1 MMFQKILLIVNPNAG
16 KEGYRT
22 SLTEIL
28 RVFCE
33 AGCEPTVFFTK
44 YSMHAAEIVVNNCNN
59 YDLIV
64 CLGGDGTL
72 SEVSAG
78 VMMSARKLPIGYIP
92 LGTANDVARTL
103 GLSSKPVEAARNILT
118 GSPFPFDIGK
128 FGQDRFFTYIAAF
141 GAFTEVSYATPSE
154 LKHSLGHLAYMLEAA
169 KSITKIT
176 ATHAL
181 IEYDN
186 GVLEDDF
193 IFGAISNSTSVAG
206 LFKLDSRDV
215 NLSDGMF
222 EILLIRK
229 PKSLDDLNQIITEIL
244 LMNFTNENVFFLKS
258 SKIRLVFSS
267 PTSFTRDGED
277 GGSHREVNITNC
289 HPGVEIIV

>member
-1 MMFQKILLIVNPNAG
+1 MFQKILLIVNPNAG

-44 YSMHAAEIVVNNCNN
+44 YSMHAAEIVVNNCND
-59 YDLIV
+59 YDIVV

-103 GLSSKPVEAARNILT
+103 GLSSKPVEAAKNILT
-118 GSPFPFDIGK
+118 GSLFPVDIGK

-193 IFGAISNSTSVAG
+193 MFGAISNSTSVAG

-277 GGSHREVNITNC
+277 GGSHREVSITNC

>member
-1 MMFQKILLIVNPNAG
+1 MLFLLLWFSFVWYHKRTIIIKETQNTMKKLIAIILAAVMAFSFAACGTAEPAA
-16 KEGYRT
+16 
-22 SLTEIL
+22 
-28 RVFCE
+28 V
-33 AGCEPTVFFTK
+33 EPTPTP
-44 YSMHAAEIVVNNCNN
+44 
-59 YDLIV
+59 
-64 CLGGDGTL
+64 
-72 SEVSAG
+72 EVTAG
-78 VMMSARKLPIGYIP
+78 VMMSETKLPIGYIP

-103 GLSSKPVEAARNILT
+103 GLSFKPVEAAKNILS
-118 GSPFPFDIGK
+118 GSLFPMDIGK
-128 FGQDRFFTYIAAF
+128 FGPDKFFTYIAAF

-176 ATHAL
+176 GSHAI
-181 IEYDN
+181 IEYD
-186 GVLEDDF
+186 GGIIEDDF

-229 PKSLDDLNQIITEIL
+229 PKTLDDLNQILTEIL
-244 LMNFTNENVFFLKS
+244 LMNFSNENVFFLKS

-277 GGSHREVNITNC
+277 GGSHREVSITNC

>member
-1 MMFQKILLIVNPNAG
+1 MFRKILLIVNPNAG

-44 YSMHAAEIVVNNCNN
+44 YSMHAAEIVVKNCND

-78 VMMSARKLPIGYIP
+78 VMMSAKKLPIGYIP

-103 GLSSKPVEAARNILT
+103 GLSSKPVEAARNILS
-118 GSPFPFDIGK
+118 GSLYPIDIGR
-128 FGQDRFFTYIAAF
+128 FGQDKFFTYIAAF

-176 ATHAL
+176 ASHAL
-181 IEYDN
+181 VEYDN

>member
-1 MMFQKILLIVNPNAG
+1 MYKKILLIVNPNAG
-16 KEGYRT
+16 REGYR
-22 SLTEIL
+22 SALADIL
-28 RVFCE
+28 KVFCE
-33 AGCEPTVFFTK
+33 ADCEPTVFFTK
-44 YSMHAAEIVVNNCNN
+44 YSMHASEIVQANCND

-72 SEVSAG
+72 SEVTAG
-78 VMMSARKLPIGYIP
+78 VMMSETKLPIGYIP

-103 GLSSKPVEAARNILT
+103 GLSFKPVEAAKNILS
-118 GSPFPFDIGK
+118 GSLFPMDIGK
-128 FGQDRFFTYIAAF
+128 FGPDKFFTYIAAF

-176 ATHAL
+176 GNHAI
-181 IEYDN
+181 IEYDG
-186 GVLEDDF
+186 GVIEDDF

-206 LFKLDSRDV
+206 LFKLDSREV

-229 PKSLDDLNQIITEIL
+229 PKTLDDLNQILTEIL
-244 LMNFTNENVFFLKS
+244 LMNFSNENVFFLKS
-258 SKIRLVFSS
+258 REVRIMFSS

-277 GGSHREVNITNC
+277 GGSHRDVYITNC
-289 HPGVEIIV
+289 HPGVNIIV

>member
-1 MMFQKILLIVNPNAG
+1 MFRKILLIVNPNAG
-16 KEGYRT
+16 KEGYRN

-44 YSMHAAEIVVNNCNN
+44 YSMHAAEIVVNNCND

-118 GSPFPFDIGK
+118 GSPFAFDIGK

-229 PKSLDDLNQIITEIL
+229 PKSLDDLNQIIAEIL

>member
-1 MMFQKILLIVNPNAG
+1 MFQKILLIVNPNAG

-44 YSMHAAEIVVNNCNN
+44 YSMHAAEIVVQKCND

-78 VMMSARKLPIGYIP
+78 VMMSAKKLPIGYIP

-103 GLSSKPVEAARNILT
+103 GLSSKPIEAARNILR
-118 GSPFPFDIGK
+118 GSNYPVDIGK
-128 FGQDRFFTYIAAF
+128 FGQDKFFTYIAAF

-169 KSITKIT
+169 KSITKIA

-229 PKSLDDLNQIITEIL
+229 PKNIDDLNQIITEIL